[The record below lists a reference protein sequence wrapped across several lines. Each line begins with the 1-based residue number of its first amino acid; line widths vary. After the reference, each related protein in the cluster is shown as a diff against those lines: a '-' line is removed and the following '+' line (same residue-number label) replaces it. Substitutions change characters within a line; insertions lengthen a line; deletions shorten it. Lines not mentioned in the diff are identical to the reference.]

1 MPFEFKFPDVGE
13 GIEEGEI
20 VEWNVKEGDNVKA
33 DQVIGKVETDKA
45 VVDIPSPKSGKILKI
60 LVKPGQKVKV
70 GQTMI
75 VIGEKG
81 EKAHSIGHRSDEE
94 SKAEQKIVRKK
105 EPAKAYGVVGE
116 LEVAPEGEV
125 LAMPRTRKLAEEL
138 GIDLSKSKGF
148 VREEELGKGKE
159 IKKPS
164 ETEVKKPLVKKKY
177 DMYGYIDRI
186 PFKSI
191 RKAVAQKMS
200 ESWANVPHVTHMDN
214 IIMDELIKLREDK
227 KRIAEKKEIKL
238 TYLPFIVKAVIE
250 GFKQFP
256 ILNSSLEEDEIIVKK
271 YFNIGIAVS
280 TDEGLMVPVIKGA
293 DKKDIF
299 QIAQEIE
306 EFADKSRKRSIDLAD
321 LKGGTFTITN
331 IGSVGSKFFTPIVN
345 YPESSILGLGR
356 MEDKVFYENNKV
368 VVKKVLPISF
378 SFDHRIADGATAS
391 AFMNVVKE
399 LIENPRKLKS

>member
-1 MPFEFKFPDVGE
+1 MFEFKFPDVGE

-20 VEWNVKEGDNVKA
+20 VEWNVKEGDTVKS

-60 LVKPGQKVKV
+60 LVKTGQKVKV
-70 GQTMI
+70 GQVMI

-81 EKAHSIGHRSDEE
+81 EKYSPLHRAS
-94 SKAEQKIVRKK
+94 QVTKK
-105 EPAKAYGVVGE
+105 EPKKAYGVVGE

-125 LAMPRTRKLAEEL
+125 LAMPRTRKIAEEL
-138 GIDLSKSKGF
+138 GIDLSKFEGVVK
-148 VREEELGKGKE
+148 EEELGS
-159 IKKPS
+159 PLHRAS
-164 ETEVKKPLVKKKY
+164 QETESKKPLVKKKY

-200 ESWANVPHVTHMDN
+200 ESWQNVPHVTHMDN
-214 IIMDELIKLREDK
+214 IIMDELIKLRDEK
-227 KRIAEKKEIKL
+227 KKLAEKKKIKM
-238 TYLPFIVKAVIE
+238 TYLPFIVKAVLE
-250 GFKQFP
+250 GFKKFP
-256 ILNSSLEEDEIIVKK
+256 ILNSSLEENEIIVKK
-271 YFNIGIAVS
+271 YFNIGIAVA

-293 DKKDIF
+293 DKKDIL

-306 EFADKSRKRSIDLAD
+306 ELAEKARKRSIDLAD

-331 IGSVGSKFFTPIVN
+331 IGSVGGKFFTPIVN

-368 VVKKVLPISF
+368 IVKKILPVSF
-378 SFDHRIADGATAS
+378 SFDHRIADGGTVS
-391 AFMNVVKE
+391 AFMNLVKE
-399 LIENPRKLKS
+399 LLENPKKLKV

>member
-45 VVDIPSPKSGKILKI
+45 VVDIPSPKSGRILKI

-70 GQTMI
+70 GQVMV

-81 EKAHSIGHRSDEE
+81 EKYTGTKIEE
-94 SKAEQKIVRKK
+94 KVTNKK
-105 EPAKAYGVVGE
+105 EPVKAYGVVGE

-125 LAMPRTRKLAEEL
+125 LAMPRTRKIAEEL
-138 GIDLSKSKGF
+138 GIDISKIRGY
-148 VREEELGKGKE
+148 VKE
-159 IKKPS
+159 DNLAKNWA
-164 ETEVKKPLVKKKY
+164 EKKPLIKKKY
-177 DMYGYIDRI
+177 DMYGYVDRI
-186 PFKSI
+186 PLKGI
-191 RKAVAQKMS
+191 RKATAQKMS
-200 ESWANVPHVTHMDN
+200 ESWHNVPHVTHMDE
-214 IIMDELIKLREDK
+214 IIMDNLITLRENK
-227 KRIAEKKEIKL
+227 KKTAEKKKIKL
-238 TYLPFIVKAVIE
+238 TYLPFIIRAVIE

-280 TDEGLMVPVIKGA
+280 TDEGLIVPVIKIA
-293 DKKDIF
+293 EKKDIF
-299 QIAQEIE
+299 QLAKEIE
-306 EFADKSRKRSIDLAD
+306 ELADKAKKRKIDLAD
-321 LKGGTFTITN
+321 IQGGTFTITN
-331 IGSVGSKFFTPIVN
+331 IGSVGGKFFTPIVN

-368 VVKKVLPISF
+368 IVKKVLPVSF

-391 AFMNVVKE
+391 AFINILKD
-399 LIENPRKLKS
+399 LLENPRKLKV

>member
-20 VEWNVKEGDNVKA
+20 VEWNIKEGDNVKV

-60 LVKPGQKVKV
+60 LVKAGQKVRV
-70 GQTMI
+70 GQTML

-81 EKAHSIGHRSDEE
+81 EKAHSIGHRSVEE
-94 SKAEQKIVRKK
+94 SKSEEKISK
-105 EPAKAYGVVGE
+105 EPKKAYGVVGE

-125 LAMPRTRKLAEEL
+125 LAMPRTRKIAEEL
-138 GIDLSKSKGF
+138 GIDIGKFKGV
-148 VREEELGKGKE
+148 VREED
-159 IKKPS
+159 IAS
-164 ETEVKKPLVKKKY
+164 REVKKEAEPLVKKKY

-186 PFKSI
+186 PIKSI

-200 ESWANVPHVTHMDN
+200 ESWTNVPHVTHMDE
-214 IIMDELIKLREDK
+214 IVIDELIKLREDK
-227 KRIAEKKEIKL
+227 KKIAEKKKIKL

-250 GFKQFP
+250 GFKQYP

-271 YFNIGIAVS
+271 YFNIGIAVA
-280 TDEGLMVPVIKGA
+280 TEDGLIVPVVKGA

-299 QIAQEIE
+299 QIAKEIE
-306 EFADKSRKRSIDLAD
+306 EFADKSRKRQIDLAD
-321 LKGGTFTITN
+321 LRGGTFTITN
-331 IGSVGSKFFTPIVN
+331 IGSVGGKFFTPIVN

-356 MEDKVFYENNKV
+356 MEDKVFYENNKI

-399 LIENPRKLKS
+399 LLENPRKLKV

>member
-45 VVDIPSPKSGKILKI
+45 VVDIPSPRSGRVLKI
-60 LVKPGQKVKV
+60 LVKPGEKVKV
-70 GQTMI
+70 GQVMV

-81 EKAHSIGHRSDEE
+81 EKYAPRKQIAEEKMRS
-94 SKAEQKIVRKK
+94 KK
-105 EPAKAYGVVGE
+105 EPAKAYGIVGE

-138 GIDLSKSKGF
+138 GIDIGKFKGV
-148 VREEELGKGKE
+148 VREEELGK
-159 IKKPS
+159 KPS
-164 ETEVKKPLVKKKY
+164 ETEAKKSLVKKKY

-191 RKAVAQKMS
+191 RKAIADKMS
-200 ESWANVPHVTHMDN
+200 EAWHNVPHVAHMDE
-214 IIMDELIKLREDK
+214 IIMDNLIALREDK
-227 KRIAEKKEIKL
+227 KIIAEKKKIKL

-271 YFNIGIAVS
+271 YFNIGIAVA
-280 TDEGLMVPVIKGA
+280 TEEGLLVPVVKGA

-306 EFADKSRKRSIDLAD
+306 ELADKSRKRNIDLAD
-321 LKGGTFTITN
+321 LKGSTFTITN
-331 IGSVGSKFFTPIVN
+331 IGSVGGKFFTPIVN

-368 VVKKVLPISF
+368 VVKKVLPVSF
-378 SFDHRIADGATAS
+378 SFDHRIADGAQA
-391 AFMNVVKE
+391 AGFVN
-399 LIENPRKLKS
+399 LIKSLLENPKKLKV